1 MVSPRNNDILKK
13 IEMIE
18 DGLIF
23 KIEYITRFNILK
35 INTEIQEGLMN
46 DDVTIKIEYR
56 ENRPNH
62 SLENNL

>member
-46 DDVTIKIEYR
+46 DDVTIKI
-56 ENRPNH
+56 
-62 SLENNL
+62 